1 MLKAVLIDDEQEN
14 ITALQIKLS
23 MVCPEVS
30 IAATFTNPTDVILY
44 LSENDDIDILFLDV
58 EMPVLNGFQLL
69 DSLPSRNCEV
79 IMVTAYAEYA
89 LKAIKASALDYLL
102 KPIEYT
108 ELRKAVTKVVEKHQ
122 KEKQVIK
129 QITELSFALKHTY
142 QQTEKILLHS
152 SKDAH
157 WVQLSNIVRIN
168 GENNYSTFFLND
180 GSKIMVSKTL
190 KEFEEKLETQ
200 HFFRVN
206 KSQIIN
212 LNYLTKLLKPDV
224 LVVQMT
230 DGTQIE
236 VSVRR
241 KAELLRMLDSFNG

>member
-14 ITALQIKLS
+14 INALQIKLS
-23 MVCPEVS
+23 MVCPEVNV
-30 IAATFTNPTDVILY
+30 AASFTNPADAIVFF
-44 LSENDDIDILFLDV
+44 SNNNDIDILFLDV

-69 DSLPSRNCEV
+69 DALASRNYEV

-102 KPIEYT
+102 KPVEYD
-108 ELRKAVTKVVEKHQ
+108 ELRRAVNKVIEKHQ

-129 QITELSFALKHTY
+129 QITELSSAIKHSY
-142 QQTEKILLHS
+142 HQTDKILLHS

-157 WVQLSNIVRIN
+157 WVQLSNIIRVE
-168 GENNYSTFFLND
+168 GENNYSIFCLKD
-180 GSKIMVSKTL
+180 GPKIVVSKTL

-206 KSQIIN
+206 RSQIIN

-224 LVVQMT
+224 LMVQMT

-236 VSVRR
+236 VSIRR
-241 KAELLRMLDSFNG
+241 KAELLKILKH

>member
-14 ITALQIKLS
+14 INALQIKLS

-30 IAATFTNPTDVILY
+30 IAATFTNPTDAILFF
-44 LSENDDIDILFLDV
+44 SENNDIDILFLDV
-58 EMPVLNGFQLL
+58 EMPILNGFQLL
-69 DSLPSRNCEV
+69 DALASRNYEV

-102 KPIEYT
+102 KPVEYD
-108 ELRKAVTKVVEKHQ
+108 ELRKAVNKVIEKHQ

-129 QITELSFALKHTY
+129 QITELSLALKNTY
-142 QQTEKILLHS
+142 HQTEKILLHS

-168 GENNYSTFFLND
+168 GENNYSTFYLND
-180 GSKIMVSKTL
+180 GTKILVSKTL

-224 LVVQMT
+224 LMVQMM

-241 KAELLRMLDSFNG
+241 KAELLKMLDNF